1 MGRIAI
7 LNKSGSTLLEL
18 LVAMTILAIVAVA
31 LMQSSILVLQ
41 KSVQNEIR
49 DEAVRLGEQRMNELR
64 SGQGG
69 FDNAATGNL
78 DLVVGPVT
86 FPTVT
91 RTIRNAAMPFTV
103 SKNVVSLDTDT
114 KQVTVT
120 VQWWFRSQQYSH
132 SVMSIV
138 RRYGL

>member
-1 MGRIAI
+1 MGRTAI
-7 LNKSGSTLLEL
+7 SNKSGTTLIEL
-18 LVAMTILAIVAVA
+18 LVAMGILAIVAVA

-49 DEAVRLGEQRMNELR
+49 DEAVRLAEQRMNEMR
-64 SGQGG
+64 SGPGG
-69 FDNAATGNL
+69 FENAATGNI
-78 DLVVGPVT
+78 DLVPGIVT
-86 FPTVT
+86 FPAVT

-103 SKNVVSLDTDT
+103 KKNVVPLDTDT

-120 VQWWFRSQQYSH
+120 VEWRFRSQQYSH